1 MFLFVLHSIG
11 VGEGVVARTGG
22 GAQAGL
28 LVGGFFA
35 RRDAEGYEHTQ
46 HTCTNTERYRE
57 MKNWGGGGQA
67 RRMMALLSSCCCG
80 MGTILL
86 VSMPSVDT
94 LHRQHS
100 TDLN

>member
-46 HTCTNTERYRE
+46 HTCTNIERYRE
-57 MKNWGGGGQA
+57 MKNQGGGACEKDDGVIVVV
-67 RRMMALLSSCCCG
+67 LLRG
-80 MGTILL
+80 GNNIA
-86 VSMPSVDT
+86 
-94 LHRQHS
+94 
-100 TDLN
+100 

>member
-46 HTCTNTERYRE
+46 HNTP
-57 MKNWGGGGQA
+57 
-67 RRMMALLSSCCCG
+67 AL
-80 MGTILL
+80 ILK
-86 VSMPSVDT
+86 DT
-94 LHRQHS
+94 GR
-100 TDLN
+100 

>member
-57 MKNWGGGGQA
+57 MKNQGGGGASEKDDGVIVVVLLRGGNNIACKHGQ
-67 RRMMALLSSCCCG
+67 RRYLA
-80 MGTILL
+80 
-86 VSMPSVDT
+86 
-94 LHRQHS
+94 
-100 TDLN
+100 